1 MIRVKEY
8 RVECKKNEENP
19 FFNKLIDYCRKNKI
33 LAEIKPLYFENDNT
47 LRVIVVC
54 SDENHKKLK
63 EAGFIQV

>member
-1 MIRVKEY
+1 MFGVTEFRVCCSE
-8 RVECKKNEENP
+8 NEENP